1 MKPGGPQSIRWPVLD
16 KNSKE
21 RFLKEQPRP
30 SNTAVSL
37 SFSTTHFLFPI
48 WNRYFYFFG
57 LTKILIQNRRFFLGR
72 AKKRLTVSLFLWFA
86 VFSYGYINPT
96 VKIPW
101 LWSPQFVVSLYI
113 TILKKS
119 ISAFHCRICRTD
131 QIELCK
137 KLFMCFGLRSS
148 WQSIFNLSLTPVKTL
163 VQIVFISP
171 SKSN

>member
-16 KNSKE
+16 KNLKE

-72 AKKRLTVSLFLWFA
+72 AKKRLTVSLFLRFS

-101 LWSPQFVVSLYI
+101 LCSPQFA
-113 TILKKS
+113 KKS
-119 ISAFHCRICRTD
+119 ISAFYCRICRTD

-148 WQSIFNLSLTPVKTL
+148 WQSIFNLSLTPVQTL

-171 SKSN
+171 STSN